1 MIEFKTKKYKKLL
14 INALSGLGVDLGDR
28 LRGKEFTLNYEIKE
42 SCNYLNGVVG
52 LVSVTRN
59 GFFMYFE
66 VGVEIDEVLVNQIVF
81 KEEGWFLKKKTNI
94 HSSPVY
100 IKIKKLSFVD
110 S

>member
-52 LVSVTRN
+52 LVSV
-59 GFFMYFE
+59 
-66 VGVEIDEVLVNQIVF
+66 EIDEVLVNQIVF